1 MPRKEEVKPKQKASS
16 ARSTADDVPKS
27 KLDLSIREG
36 RPPGKVCCTAGTQA
50 AVCLCGD
57 PDV

>member
-36 RPPGKVCCTAGTQA
+36 RPPGKVGPVCC
-50 AVCLCGD
+50 L
-57 PDV
+57 